1 MVTSSTFAVMA
12 AYVLATI
19 LISFIINRRREIS
32 GSFSDGGRQFNYVT
46 AGISILAT
54 YVSSMSFIGVPGWV
68 YNGGMEALAIHLNY
82 PIVAFFSIVFF
93 IPVFYKLKVNSI
105 YEYLE
110 LRFGVRTRLLNSVIF
125 LLVQAISAGVVLYA
139 VALILVQMLP
149 VTITQAIIG
158 ISLFTAAYTF
168 FGGIATVIW
177 TDVMQS
183 AVLLFGCVLI
193 FYFLTDLP
201 ADTIDPVAFRQKL
214 NIVNH
219 HLDFQTDTTL
229 WAGVVAVAFLH
240 LSVFG
245 SNQLIIQRT
254 LATRS
259 LEHAQKSMLLCGYG
273 SFFIYALFALM
284 GVLLFRFYGG
294 AHFENSNNVIL
305 DFVLNHTSPVTIGLV
320 MSALIAAAM
329 STLDS
334 TFNSMATVA
343 TNDVYRRFIKTGE
356 NDQHYES
363 IARKLSLFCAVL
375 VIVPSLLSVSNESVL
390 KNIASLLSLF
400 VGIRLGSFLLGLFS
414 SRANESGVMAGS
426 VVSVLAIFVCRGLGA
441 AWPWFAPAG
450 TLAFLLTGYLVSLY
464 FGELTVSYYQ
474 FASDQKA
481 LFSRPEKSHY
491 LLLVYCAVTVL
502 LALYLPDYLFA
513 QLS

>member
-1 MVTSSTFAVMA
+1 MA
-12 AYVLATI
+12 AYVLATV
-19 LISFIINRRREIS
+19 LISFVINRRREVS
-32 GSFSDGGRQFNYVT
+32 GSFSNGGRQFNYLT
-46 AGISILAT
+46 AGVSILAT

-110 LRFGVRTRLLNSVIF
+110 LRFGIRTRVLNSIIF
-125 LLVQAISAGVVLYA
+125 LLVQAISSGVVLYA

-149 VTITQAIIG
+149 VTITQAIIAL
-158 ISLFTAAYTF
+158 SLFTAVYTF

-183 AVLLFGCVLI
+183 AVLLFGCALI
-193 FYFLTDLP
+193 FYFLINLP
-201 ADTIDPVAFRQKL
+201 AGSVDPEIFRQKL
-214 NIVNH
+214 EIVNH
-219 HLDFQTDTTL
+219 NLDLQTDTTL
-229 WAGVVAVAFLH
+229 WAGLVAVAFLH

-273 SFFIYALFALM
+273 SFIIYGLFAVM
-284 GVLLFRFYGG
+284 GVLLYRFYGG
-294 AHFENSNNVIL
+294 ANFENSNNVIL

-343 TNDVYRRFIKTGE
+343 TNDIYRRFIKTGE
-356 NDQHYES
+356 DDTHYES

-375 VIVPSLLSVSNESVL
+375 VIAPALSSVSNESVL

-426 VVSVLAIFVCRGLGA
+426 FVSIIAIFACRSLGV

-450 TLAFLLTGYLVSLY
+450 TLVFLITGYLVSLIS
-464 FGELTVSYYQ
+464 GDLTGSHYQ
-474 FASDQKA
+474 FACGQKA
-481 LFSRPEKSHY
+481 LFSKPTKSHY
-491 LLLVYCAVTVL
+491 LLLVYCGFTVV
-502 LALYLPDYLFA
+502 LALYLPDYLFSL
-513 QLS
+513 LS